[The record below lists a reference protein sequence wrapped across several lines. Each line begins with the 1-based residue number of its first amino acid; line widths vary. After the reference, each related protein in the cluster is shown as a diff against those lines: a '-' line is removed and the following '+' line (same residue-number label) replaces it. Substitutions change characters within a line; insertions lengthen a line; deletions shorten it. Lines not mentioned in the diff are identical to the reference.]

1 MTKKR
6 IQVKKKLALLL
17 SSALLVTS
25 MNVIPVKAADSNQ
38 ANGTESQSAE
48 ASTNLSLEIASA
60 PETDQMHT
68 EHGSEWKDL
77 NTAVTSDSSSG
88 TYQITADG
96 KYYLSADI
104 NCISGGAAV
113 LIATG
118 VTATICLDGHTISS
132 KEGHLTFL
140 SLA

>member
-1 MTKKR
+1 MHTTHDGWKNLN
-6 IQVKKKLALLL
+6 VD
-17 SSALLVTS
+17 VT
-25 MNVIPVKAADSNQ
+25 PDSN
-38 ANGTESQSAE
+38 
-48 ASTNLSLEIASA
+48 
-60 PETDQMHT
+60 
-68 EHGSEWKDL
+68 
-77 NTAVTSDSSSG
+77 G